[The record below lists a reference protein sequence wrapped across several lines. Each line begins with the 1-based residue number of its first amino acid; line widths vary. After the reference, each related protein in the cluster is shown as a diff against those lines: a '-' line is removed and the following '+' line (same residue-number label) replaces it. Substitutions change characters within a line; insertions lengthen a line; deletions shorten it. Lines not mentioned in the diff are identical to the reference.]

1 MSSTA
6 PRAEPGP
13 PTAVLGGRRGL
24 RIAGVELADAAVLG
38 AILLL
43 VALVS
48 LPQLE
53 AYARRTNEA
62 DARWTVSLLGG
73 RLEDAGAA
81 ARPDLPDW
89 VAQDARLAHRL
100 RDARRVAG
108 TSDLVFHGYFFRLD
122 PAGRSLVAWPRRAGR
137 TGARAY
143 AWRAGQGL
151 WALGDPLGP
160 WSGDEP
166 RGADGRP
173 LEPPDPTLGG
183 GWVRLPAAETR

>member
-13 PTAVLGGRRGL
+13 PTAVLAGHRPW
-24 RIAGVELADAAVLG
+24 RIAGVGLADAGLIG

-62 DARWTVSLLGG
+62 DARWTVSLLGA
-73 RLEDAGAA
+73 RLEAPAGAGRA
-81 ARPDLPDW
+81 DLPAW
-89 VAQDARLAHRL
+89 VAEDARLAHRL

-108 TSDLVFHGYFFRLD
+108 TSDLLFHGYFFRLD
-122 PAGRSLVAWPRRAGR
+122 AAGARLIAWPRQAGR
-137 TGARAY
+137 TGERAY
-143 AWRAGQGL
+143 AWRVGDGL
-151 WALGDPLGP
+151 WAHGDPLGA
-160 WSGDEP
+160 WSGAEP
-166 RGADGRP
+166 RGGDGRP
-173 LEPPDPTLGG
+173 LEPPDPSPAD
-183 GWVRLPAAETR
+183 GWVRLAATEAR